1 MVKPMEV
8 QDKHDSPW
16 RIVRA
21 AILNGV
27 AIPATAIAQ
36 LEARGVDV
44 GELENRIRQQFEW
57 RH

>member
-1 MVKPMEV
+1 MEM
-8 QDKHDSPW
+8 QTKHTTPL

-36 LEARGVDV
+36 LEALGIDV
-44 GELENRIRQQFEW
+44 GKLEQRIRQQFLGG
-57 RH
+57 R